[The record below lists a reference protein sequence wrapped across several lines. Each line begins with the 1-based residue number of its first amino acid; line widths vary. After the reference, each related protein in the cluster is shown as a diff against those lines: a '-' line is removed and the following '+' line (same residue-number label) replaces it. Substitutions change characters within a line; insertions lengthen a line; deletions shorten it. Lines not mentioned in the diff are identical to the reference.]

1 MRITLPWPPKVLS
14 PNSRAHW
21 RRKYA
26 ASLKCRRLAYYTA
39 TMASAD
45 QREHVRD
52 SLTLKMT
59 LTFLPPDKRRRD
71 LDNIEAAMKAY
82 LDGIFQAC
90 KADDSAIRMTVKTW
104 GDVVQS
110 GAVIVEII

>member
-14 PNSRAHW
+14 PNARVHW
-21 RRKYA
+21 RTKHA
-26 ASLKCRRLAYYTA
+26 AAATCRELAYYIT
-39 TMASAD
+39 TMAPAD

-52 SLTLKMT
+52 SCALRMI

-82 LDGIFQAC
+82 LDGIFHAC
-90 KADDSAIRMTVKTW
+90 KADDNAIHMTTKTW
-104 GDVVQS
+104 GDVVQG
-110 GAVIVEII
+110 GAVIVEIA